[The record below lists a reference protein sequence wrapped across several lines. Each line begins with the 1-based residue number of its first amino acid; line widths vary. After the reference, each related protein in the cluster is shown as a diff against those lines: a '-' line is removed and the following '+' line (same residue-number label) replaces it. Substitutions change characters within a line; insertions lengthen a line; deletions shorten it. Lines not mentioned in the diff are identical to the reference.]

1 MSNLHKRSAM
11 PKFESVS
18 GSLEEVRERMGKL
31 GHLNFIT
38 FAYEPTEQVDTT
50 AITEFVKNAIG
61 VAGRHM
67 NEKNAQQID
76 ALLHALTPEIRR
88 PESWLEEVEETI
100 AARKDVIDNG
110 VWLTAADV
118 AKAAGF
124 SMKNPS
130 SQPNK
135 WKQDGQIFTIKNQ
148 GTEYFPG
155 YGLDPALQYRP
166 TKALAAIISI
176 FKDKKDGWEMAYW
189 FVSANGVLGG
199 LPPQDLLISNPEDV
213 IAAAKHEMA
222 ALEGDTHG

>member
-1 MSNLHKRSAM
+1 M
-11 PKFESVS
+11 PKFKTAS
-18 GSLEEVRERMGKL
+18 GSLDEVRDQMQNL
-31 GHLNFIT
+31 GNLNFIA
-38 FAYEPTEQVDTT
+38 FGYEPTTQVDTA
-50 AITEFVKNAIG
+50 AIMEFVKNAVG
-61 VAGRHM
+61 VAGRFM

-76 ALLHALTPEIRR
+76 AILNVLTPEIKR
-88 PESWLEEVEETI
+88 PDSWMEEVEETI
-100 AARKDVIDNG
+100 AARNDVIANG

-135 WKQDGQIFTIKNQ
+135 WKQDGQIFTIKNH

-166 TKALAAIISI
+166 IKALSKIIAI

-189 FVSANGVLGG
+189 FVSANGILGG
-199 LPPQDLLISNPEDV
+199 LAPKDLLISNPEDV
-213 IAAAKHEMA
+213 IVAAKHEMA
-222 ALEGDTHG
+222 ELEGYTHG